1 MTRWLGLVIGLGAVW
16 FALWIFLPA
25 PNYFFLTFSVGAPE
39 ISAWLILTSLVGVV
53 ISSLD
58 ARGSG
63 VARIGLGLSAIAC
76 LLAATVWLR
85 VPGAIRR
92 ADAELR
98 AMSTEPAV
106 PLRTKPIVLPDLFR
120 HIRLGDAKIIRGV
133 PFASPGG
140 VQLRADIYRPERDG
154 VFPIVVQVYG
164 GAWQRGEPSD
174 FTNFATWLASSGYV
188 VVAIDYRH
196 APDWRWPTQI
206 EDIGTA
212 LSWVAAHASEYGG
225 DASRIVL
232 IGRSAG
238 AHLATMAAWAATPVR
253 VRGVISYY
261 GPVDLV
267 ESFKH
272 PPSPDP
278 LNVRSVEQALIGGS
292 LDQMPDRYADASTIT
307 HVKAGTTPLPPTLL
321 IYGGRD
327 HIVEAKYGA
336 TIVNALR
343 ARGTQVAYIELPW
356 ADHAF
361 DAVFNGP
368 SSQIALYYTERFI
381 AWAVGPGGHPAAP

>member
-1 MTRWLGLVIGLGAVW
+1 MTRWLGIVIGLGVLWFAVW
-16 FALWIFLPA
+16 IYLPA
-25 PNYFFLTFSVGAPE
+25 PSYFFLTFSVGGPE
-39 ISAWLILTSLVGVV
+39 ISAPLIVASLIGLA
-53 ISSLD
+53 ISSVD
-58 ARGSG
+58 ARGSI
-63 VARIGLGLSAIAC
+63 VARLGFRFSAIA
-76 LLAATVWLR
+76 LLIAASVWVR

-106 PLRTKPIVLPDLFR
+106 PLRAKPIVARDLFR
-120 HIRLGDAKIIRGV
+120 RIAIGDTKVVRDI

-140 VQLRADIYRPERDG
+140 VRLRADIYRPNRAG
-154 VFPIVVQVYG
+154 TFPIVVQVYG
-164 GAWQRGEPSD
+164 GAWQHGDPSD

-188 VVAIDYRH
+188 VIAIDYRH
-196 APDWRWPTQI
+196 APAWRWPAQI
-206 EDIGTA
+206 DDIGTA
-212 LSWVAAHASEYGG
+212 LSWVATHGAEYGG

-238 AHLATMAAWAATPVR
+238 AHLATMAAWAATPVP
-253 VRGVISYY
+253 VRAVVSFY

-267 ESFKH
+267 ESFRH
-272 PPSPDP
+272 PPRPDP
-278 LNVRSVEQALIGGS
+278 LHVRSVEEALIGGT

-307 HVKAGTTPLPPTLL
+307 HVKGGTTPLPPTLL
-321 IYGGRD
+321 IYGGHD

-361 DAVFNGP
+361 DEVFNGP
-368 SSQIALYYTERFI
+368 SSQLALYYTERFI
-381 AWAVGPGGHPAAP
+381 AWAVK

>member
-1 MTRWLGLVIGLGAVW
+1 MTRWLALVVGLAAFW
-16 FALWIFLPA
+16 FAIWIYLPA
-25 PNYFFLTFSVGAPE
+25 PTYFFLTFSVGGPE
-39 ISAWLILTSLVGVV
+39 ISAWLIVAGVAGAGLSLVDA
-53 ISSLD
+53 SSSAI
-58 ARGSG
+58 ARL
-63 VARIGLGLSAIAC
+63 ALGLSALAVC
-76 LLAATVWLR
+76 LAAGVWIR
-85 VPGAIRR
+85 VPRTIER

-98 AMSTEPAV
+98 SMSAEPAQ
-106 PLRTKPIVLPDLFR
+106 PLRMKPIVIRDLFR
-120 HIRLGDAKIIRGV
+120 HIPLGEATIARDI

-140 VQLRADIYRPERDG
+140 EQLRADVYRPTRDG

-164 GAWQRGEPSD
+164 GAWQRGAPSD

-188 VVAIDYRH
+188 VIAIDYRH
-196 APDWRWPTQI
+196 APDWRWPAQI
-206 EDIGTA
+206 EDVRTA

-225 DASRIVL
+225 DANRVVL
-232 IGRSAG
+232 MGRSAG
-238 AHLATMAAWAATPVR
+238 AHLATMAAWAAWAASPIR
-253 VRGVISYY
+253 VRGVVSYY

-278 LNVRSVEQALIGGS
+278 LNVRAVEEALIGGT
-292 LDQMPDRYADASTIT
+292 LDQMAARYADASTIT

-321 IYGGRD
+321 ISGRRD

-336 TIVNALR
+336 AIVSALR
-343 ARGTQVAYIELPW
+343 ARGTQVGYIELPW

-361 DAVFNGP
+361 DEVFNGP

-381 AWAVGPGGHPAAP
+381 AWAVR